1 MAPVTNSRLRV
12 YFGHYKCMTTW
23 VRHVLQRVC
32 NELSW
37 NYVEMNISGSEYV
50 RRNKVDMLSYQDPD
64 VEIVRTL
71 EDFVGFHIIRDPR
84 DIVVSAYFSHLHS
97 HATDNWPELSAYR
110 AELQKLSKDD
120 GLLLEMEFLRR
131 EFKQLYEW
139 DYAQENVLELK
150 MEDVV
155 ANPYDQIVRALL
167 FIEAAA
173 ENTPLKTR
181 LLAAVASGIRDL
193 GYLYRIPSI
202 VVPKYVL
209 PKIPVEFLLGYI
221 YEIRFSE
228 MTKGRGRGM
237 EDACSHYRKGV
248 AGDWV
253 NHFKPQHKEYF
264 KKNYND
270 VLLKLGY
277 ESTSDW

>member
-12 YFGHYKCMTTW
+12 YFGHHKCMTTW

-64 VEIVRTL
+64 MEIVRTF

>member
-1 MAPVTNSRLRV
+1 
-12 YFGHYKCMTTW
+12 MTTW
-23 VRHVLQRVC
+23 DRHVLQRVC

-64 VEIVRTL
+64 MEIVRTL

-110 AELQKLSKDD
+110 AKLKNLSKDE
-120 GLLLEMEFLRR
+120 GLLWEMEYLRR
-131 EFKQLYEW
+131 EFEQLYEW

-150 MEDVV
+150 MEDVI
-155 ANPYDQIVRALL
+155 ANPYDQMVRAFL
-167 FIEAAA
+167 FINAAA
-173 ENTPLKTR
+173 ENTR
-181 LLAAVASGIRDL
+181 LRTKLLDAVARTIRNGRL
-193 GYLYRIPSI
+193 GYLHRTLSS
-202 VVPKYVL
+202 VVPNYLL
-209 PKIPVEFLLGYI
+209 PKIPIEVLLMYI
-221 YEIRFSE
+221 YEQRFSE
-228 MTKGRGRGM
+228 MARGRVQGI
-237 EDACSHYRKGV
+237 EDASSHYRKGV
-248 AGDWV
+248 SGDWA

-270 VLLKLGY
+270 ILLKLGY
-277 ESTSDW
+277 ESMLDW